1 MTIISSRAPAT
12 GSPRS
17 PHPAGTTARAG
28 RGRVPAHYDGSRSPA
43 RMPLP
48 ALGADDLSSEALVP
62 TPKPDDGALDR
73 ELSVH
78 QLVTSHL
85 ALADSVAS
93 RYVGRGIERED
104 LVQVA
109 RLALV
114 KSAHRFRPEM
124 GTSFAAFAR
133 VTIAGEVKRAFR
145 DIGWMVR
152 PPRELQ
158 ELQARLRGIES
169 DVEQNGGRHAGDE
182 ELAQAMGVC
191 LEKVR
196 AARQAAAGYRG
207 VSLDTPGVE
216 SASRPAA
223 VFRDMWNERDAFEA
237 LEERHW
243 LDQALAQLTERQR
256 RVLWLRYSGLQTQ
269 SEIAQ
274 QIGVSQMQVSRILAA
289 TLTRLRTLLES
300 SA

>member
-1 MTIISSRAPAT
+1 
-12 GSPRS
+12 
-17 PHPAGTTARAG
+17 
-28 RGRVPAHYDGSRSPA
+28 
-43 RMPLP
+43 
-48 ALGADDLSSEALVP
+48 
-62 TPKPDDGALDR
+62 
-73 ELSVH
+73 
-78 QLVTSHL
+78 
-85 ALADSVAS
+85 
-93 RYVGRGIERED
+93 
-104 LVQVA
+104 
-109 RLALV
+109 
-114 KSAHRFRPEM
+114 M

-169 DVEQNGGRHAGDE
+169 DVEQNGGRHACDE
-182 ELAQAMGVC
+182 ELAEAMGVC
-191 LEKVR
+191 IEKVR

-207 VSLDTPGVE
+207 VSLDAPGVE

-223 VFRDMWNERDAFEA
+223 VFRDLWNERDAFEA

-289 TLTRLRTLLES
+289 TLSRLRTLLES